1 MQLCLTIGVT
11 PVFDLVNLGL
21 VMFDGAL
28 APGDLFGRLVFS
40 MQNSCGSAG
49 KFVSSRHAKAEMLK
63 SQLRLC
69 DPMFVQCF
77 HHQSLPWR
85 QPEAEGVAHLVVMV
99 VMVAAR
105 VAMAVAMAMAM
116 SLPPVVAMPRPCRE
130 LFCPIALPLGLGND
144 FLRYIAGPV

>member
-1 MQLCLTIGVT
+1 
-11 PVFDLVNLGL
+11 
-21 VMFDGAL
+21 
-28 APGDLFGRLVFS
+28 
-40 MQNSCGSAG
+40 MQNYYGSTG
-49 KFVSSRHAKAEMLK
+49 KFVSSRNAEADMLK

-85 QPEAEGVAHLVVMV
+85 QPEAEGVAYLAEMV

-105 VAMAVAMAMAM
+105 VAMAMAM
-116 SLPPVVAMPRPCRE
+116 SLPTVVAMPRPCRE
-130 LFCPIALPLGLGND
+130 LFCPIALPLGLGHD

>member
-1 MQLCLTIGVT
+1 
-11 PVFDLVNLGL
+11 
-21 VMFDGAL
+21 
-28 APGDLFGRLVFS
+28 

-85 QPEAEGVAHLVVMV
+85 QPEAEGVAYLAEMV

-105 VAMAVAMAMAM
+105 VAMAMAM
-116 SLPPVVAMPRPCRE
+116 SLPTVVAMPRPCRE
-130 LFCPIALPLGLGND
+130 LFCPIALPLGLGHD
-144 FLRYIAGPV
+144 FLIIVRYSARPVDEVYKVE